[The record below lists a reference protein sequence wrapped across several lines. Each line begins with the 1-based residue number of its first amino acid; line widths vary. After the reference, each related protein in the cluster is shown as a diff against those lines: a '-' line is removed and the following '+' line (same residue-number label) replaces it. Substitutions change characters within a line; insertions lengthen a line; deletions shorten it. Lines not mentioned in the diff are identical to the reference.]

1 MSKIDTTPLVEPIA
15 TTEEAIEYDVKERDS
30 SL

>member
-1 MSKIDTTPLVEPIA
+1 MSKIDTTPVEPVA